1 MLEMRFRK
9 LLDIFKSKMSHT
21 GEWTRN
27 SDVPWSLV
35 ALDLLPKP
43 LFVLNFEE
51 KRVSFINEAARKIT
65 GLSERAFDPR
75 EAHQRHYA
83 LLDVATGL
91 EIPAES
97 LPTSRVLRG
106 EDVHGDEY
114 LLKSSSGLFHIK
126 IRSSLMPRTP
136 DHAPAALIMIQ
147 DITELKA
154 VEGRLRETQENLK
167 AAVEAAQI
175 GFWQLHVPTGQV
187 TLSPILLEQFGID
200 PGEFDFTLDSTF
212 EAIHPDDR
220 DRVRFAIDESVRK
233 RSSYQ
238 ITYRVIHRAGE
249 IRWIEATGAG
259 IYGPSDAVLHFTGTT
274 IDVTNAIKARE
285 LIQAS
290 KDAVEHERSNFRS
303 LFRQTPEMVCILSG
317 PDHLFVFVNEAHQ
330 RALGFDATGKTV
342 REAQPE
348 SVEIFQILDDVYR
361 TGVTAE
367 LFEIPVT
374 LTDRVRYFNLTYA
387 ARRDLDGRID
397 GIMILGTEVSEQVL
411 ARESQNLQRAALELA
426 LNDAPLEQV
435 LELLAKMVE
444 RQTGGTLIAS
454 ILLADA
460 TGQRLLHGAAPSLPP
475 EYNNAVHG
483 IRIGENVGSCG
494 TAAFTK
500 SPVFVEDIETDV
512 RWADYKEIALRQGL
526 RSCWSTP
533 ILTARGKLLGTIA
546 LYSKTSRRPSPL
558 DQQVMAIAGQ
568 TTALILGHRTEASE
582 RLASTKALRES
593 ESELKFTLDNA
604 RMGTWEVDLVRGG
617 HVFLSPKA
625 HEIFGATSTYNDT
638 DAAISDFIHP
648 DDRTQAT
655 GVLKRTLEAGG
666 FYQDAYRIIH
676 KNGEVRWVELRG
688 RIQYNNSGEASKL
701 TGLVMDITDRKRAE
715 DQLQA
720 SKLEAERANAAKSQF
735 LANMSHE
742 IRTPLGAIMGFSSLM
757 KDEAISKNERD
768 GYLAVVERNSTQL
781 LRIIDD
787 ILDLSKVEAGMML
800 VENLDFSLVEMLTDF
815 SSLMG
820 FKAREKGVGFS
831 TKAITPLPVIVN
843 SDPTRIRQILINV
856 VGNAIKF
863 TDQGQVELRICYR
876 DGILEFEIED
886 SGRGISKDQEANLF
900 QPFTQADASTTRKYG
915 GTGLGLALSRRLAEA
930 LGGHFV
936 LKASKIDVGSTFSV
950 TVAAST
956 NAGVEYVNALG
967 YDTAPVRPAA
977 QMGQLAGLHL
987 LLVED
992 SPDNQHL
999 ISIFLTRAG
1008 ATVDIAS
1015 DGSQGFQMTMTGN
1028 YDVVLMDVQMPVMDG
1043 IATVR
1048 KIRSEAY
1055 TGPIIALTAHA
1066 MKEERVRCLEAGF
1079 SDFLS
1084 KPVAR
1089 QDLLDIVSRHA
1100 KKREAGL

>member
-1 MLEMRFRK
+1 MFESFFKK
-9 LLDIFKSKMSHT
+9 LARPAKES
-21 GEWTRN
+21 
-27 SDVPWSLV
+27 SDSRSEAGIQDLPWSLV
-35 ALDLLPKP
+35 ALDRLPKP
-43 LFVLNFEE
+43 LFILNLEE
-51 KRVSFINEAARKIT
+51 KRVSFLNEAAREIT
-65 GLSERAFDPR
+65 GLGGRDFNPR
-75 EAHQRHYA
+75 ETHKRDYA
-83 LLDVATGL
+83 LLDIATGE
-91 EIPAES
+91 EIPTDA

-106 EDVHGDEY
+106 EEVHGDEY
-114 LLKSSSGLFHIK
+114 LLRSSKGLFHIK
-126 IRSSLMPRTP
+126 IRSSLMPKTH
-136 DHAPAALIMIQ
+136 DHSCAALIMIQ

-154 VEGRLRETQENLK
+154 VEGKLRETQETLK
-167 AAVEAAQI
+167 AAVDAAQI

-187 TLSPILLEQFGID
+187 TLSPILLEQFGIEST
-200 PGEFDFTLDSTF
+200 GFDFTLESTF
-212 EAIHPDDR
+212 AAIHPEDR
-220 DRVRFAIDESVRK
+220 ERVRFAINESVRK
-233 RSSYQ
+233 RGNYHV
-238 ITYRVIHRAGE
+238 TYRVVHRNGE
-249 IRWIEATGAG
+249 VRWIEATGAG
-259 IYGPSDAVLHFTGTT
+259 IYGPADAVLNFTGTT

-290 KDAVEHERSNFRS
+290 KDAVEHERNNFRS

-411 ARESQNLQRAALELA
+411 TREGQNLQRAALELA

-444 RQTGGTLIAS
+444 RQTGGALLAS

-460 TGQRLLHGAAPSLPP
+460 TGQRLLHGAAPSLSP
-475 EYNNAVHG
+475 EYNNAIHG
-483 IRIGENVGSCG
+483 ILIGDNVGSCG
-494 TAAFTK
+494 TAAFSKT
-500 SPVFVEDIETDV
+500 SVIVEDIETDP
-512 RWADYKEIALRQGL
+512 RWADYKGIALRQGL

-533 ILTARGKLLGTIA
+533 ILTSKGKLLGTIA

-558 DQQVMAIAGQ
+558 DQQIMVIAGQ

-582 RLASTKALRES
+582 RLASTRALRES

-604 RMGTWEVDLVRGG
+604 RMGTWEVDLLKGG
-617 HVFLSPKA
+617 HVFMSPKA
-625 HEIFGATSTYNDT
+625 REIFGATSTYHDT

-648 DDRTQAT
+648 DDRAHAT

-666 FYQDAYRIIH
+666 FYQDTYRIVH
-676 KNGEVRWVELRG
+676 KKGDVRWVELRG
-688 RIQYNNSGEASKL
+688 RIQYNGSGETAKL

-715 DQLQA
+715 DLLQS
-720 SKLEAERANAAKSQF
+720 SKLDAERANAAKSQF

-757 KDEAISKNERD
+757 KDDSISRTERD

-800 VENLDFSLVEMLTDF
+800 VENVEFSLVEMLTDF

-820 FKAREKGVGFS
+820 FKAREKGIGFS
-831 TKAITPLPVIVN
+831 TKAITPLPVVVN
-843 SDPTRIRQILINV
+843 SDPTRLRQILINV

-863 TDQGQVELRICYR
+863 TDQGNVELRICFR
-876 DGILEFEIED
+876 DGVLEFEIED

-936 LKASKIDVGSTFSV
+936 LKTSKIGVGSTFSV
-950 TVAAST
+950 TVSVST
-956 NAGVEYVNALG
+956 KPNVEYVNALG
-967 YDTAPVRPAA
+967 YDTAPGRPAT
-977 QMGQLAGLHL
+977 QMGQLAGLNL

-1008 ATVDIAS
+1008 AKVDIAS
-1015 DGSQGFQMTMTGN
+1015 DGSQGYQMTMAGQ

-1043 IATVR
+1043 ITTVR
-1048 KIRSEAY
+1048 KIRGDAY
-1055 TGPIIALTAHA
+1055 TKPIIALTAHA
-1066 MKEERVRCLEAGF
+1066 MKEERIRCLEAGF

-1084 KPVAR
+1084 KPVTR
-1089 QDLLDIVSRHA
+1089 QDLIGIVSRHA
-1100 KKREAGL
+1100 PKREIRL